1 MGGTVGK
8 KKKKI
13 QLEVTVVYEETK
25 HKFYER
31 RGLSDILLSF
41 RGSHSQSR
49 AVSQRL
55 SRTNIFRQNDIG
67 QPYRQELC
75 VLPKCLCA
83 NRDSQY
89 DGMSREITR
98 FMGDQDGA
106 APMM

>member
-41 RGSHSQSR
+41 TVI
-49 AVSQRL
+49 AFPV
-55 SRTNIFRQNDIG
+55 TCC
-67 QPYRQELC
+67 E
-75 VLPKCLCA
+75 PK
-83 NRDSQY
+83 
-89 DGMSREITR
+89 GV
-98 FMGDQDGA
+98 
-106 APMM
+106 